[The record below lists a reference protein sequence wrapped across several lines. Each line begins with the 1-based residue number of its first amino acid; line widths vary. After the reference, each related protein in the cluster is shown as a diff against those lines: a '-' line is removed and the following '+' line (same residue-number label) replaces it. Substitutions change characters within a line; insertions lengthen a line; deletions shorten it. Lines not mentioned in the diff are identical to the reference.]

1 LLKGVFHN
9 VKNITSIQQYK
20 GIVVSHTHWDRAW
33 YWPFETFRIR
43 LVQTVD
49 QVLHILNTN
58 AAFKSFTLDGQSV
71 VLEDYLEIRP
81 EKQADIERLVRSGR
95 LIVGPWYV
103 LPDEF
108 LVSGESLIRNLMLGH
123 KIAKQFGAVMKEG
136 YVPDPFGHIRQLPQ
150 ILQGFGLRS
159 FIFMRGMDESVED
172 LGSEFWWTAPDGSKV
187 IALYQ
192 RDNYGNLACWGFPYE
207 FGDYRY
213 DVPDT
218 KIAIENVQKTFD
230 SIRKYAT
237 TPYLLFNNGI
247 DHLPPQPEVPK
258 LIEHVNQYFND
269 LKLSH
274 GTFSDFVD
282 AVLNSGTSSLRSYSG
297 ELIGK
302 YHHLILLSVY
312 STRMYLKT
320 ANDRC
325 QKLLERYAEP
335 IAAVTA
341 LEAKEDFTAF
351 VWQGWKELMKNHPHD
366 DICGCGI
373 DEIHRDNVQRFE
385 HVQQIAGYVRD
396 EGLQVLAR
404 SVDTA
409 GQEGKPIL
417 LFNPLQ
423 WHRTEVVP
431 ITLLYPKNES
441 PKKNIALID
450 YNGNPIPFVVR
461 SRSPLYRMEILSAAT
476 YDTID
481 VDALVTVP
489 PCGYTTI
496 YVREKKSTSAMV
508 GVFGSVKRLE
518 NDLLIVEIMANGTL
532 VITDKSSRKKYKD
545 LLIFEDTEDAGD
557 EYTYSWAERSK
568 TVTTKRSQPK
578 ISMIEC
584 SSLRMTVAI
593 RHTMKIPVSLNAAR
607 TGRSIETVDM
617 TVESRVT
624 LCASSRR
631 VDVSTIVDN
640 TARDHRLRVLF
651 PTDIETTS
659 SYAGGHFDLI
669 ERPHI
674 TERPPTMTNKF
685 EYYTTRHHQD
695 FVSIADTKKGLTI
708 ADKGIPEYEASRSK
722 NGTTIALT
730 LLRCVG
736 QLSRNDFPTRHM
748 LAGPQLPTPEAQCP
762 GIHTFEYS
770 IIPHGKDTVKEELHG
785 EPMNF
790 GSPVHHCNVPR
801 YAGHLPA
808 EMSIAAIG
816 LKELVLSTVK
826 RSEDKSGL
834 IVRLYN
840 ISTKESKGNVTMYR
854 DLQRCDTVNLNE
866 ELVGSVPLVSPRSVS
881 VTVPGKKIITLK
893 FTFI

>member
-1 LLKGVFHN
+1 
-9 VKNITSIQQYK
+9 VKNVTSIQQYK

-33 YWPFETFRIR
+33 YWPFEKFRIR
-43 LVQTVD
+43 LIQTVD

-58 AAFKSFTLDGQSV
+58 AAFKSFTLDGQTI
-71 VLEDYLEIRP
+71 VLEDYLEIKP
-81 EKQADIERLVRSGR
+81 ERQADLERLVRSGR
-95 LIVGPWYV
+95 LIIGPWYV

-123 KIAKQFGAVMKEG
+123 KIAKQFGNIMKEG

-159 FIFMRGMDESVED
+159 FIFMRGMDETVED
-172 LGSEFWWTAPDGSKV
+172 LGSEFWWSAPDGSKV

-213 DVPDT
+213 DVPDK

-247 DHLPPQPEVPK
+247 DHLPPQPEVPQ
-258 LIEHVNQYFND
+258 LIEHVNQKFDD

-274 GTFSDFVD
+274 GTFSDYVD

-320 ANDRC
+320 ANFRC
-325 QKLLERYAEP
+325 QNLLERYSEP

-341 LEAKEDFTAF
+341 IEAKEDFTSF

-385 HVQQIAGYVRD
+385 HVQQIGEYVRD
-396 EGLQVLAR
+396 EGLQVLSR

-409 GQEGKPIL
+409 GHEGKPVL
-417 LFNPLQ
+417 LYNPLN

-441 PKKNIALID
+441 PKKNFAPVD
-450 YNGNPIPFVVR
+450 RNGNALPFVVR
-461 SRSPLYRMEILSAAT
+461 SRSPLYRMEILSTAS
-476 YDTID
+476 YDTIEI
-481 VDALVTVP
+481 DALVTVP

-496 YVREKKSTSAMV
+496 YIGDAKPAPIRGTLS
-508 GVFGSVKRLE
+508 GSSKRLE
-518 NDLLIVEIMANGTL
+518 NDFLIVEVNANGTL
-532 VITDKSSRKKYKD
+532 TVTDKSSRKKYKD

-568 TVTTKRSQPK
+568 TITTKRSKPK
-578 ISMIEC
+578 FRVVER
-584 SSLRMTVAI
+584 SSLRTTIAI
-593 RHTMKIPVSLNAAR
+593 LHRMNIPASLNASR
-607 TGRSIETVDM
+607 SGRSRETVEVTIESKV
-617 TVESRVT
+617 TVF
-624 LCASSRR
+624 ASSRR
-631 VDVSTIVDN
+631 IDVTTTIHN

-651 PTDIETTS
+651 PTDIVTTS
-659 SYAGGHFDLI
+659 SLAGGHFDII
-669 ERPHI
+669 ERPHV
-674 TERPPTMTNKF
+674 TERPPTMKNKF
-685 EYYTTRHHQD
+685 EFYSTRHHQD
-695 FVSIADTKKGLTI
+695 FVSIQDGNKGLAI
-708 ADKGIPEYEASRSK
+708 ADKGIPEYEAVADTS
-722 NGTTIALT
+722 GTTIALT

-748 LAGPQLPTPEAQCP
+748 LAGPQLPTPEAQCI
-762 GIHTFEYS
+762 GMHTFEYS
-770 IIPHGKDTVKEELHG
+770 IIPYANDAGNEITTIESL
-785 EPMNF
+785 NF
-790 GSPVHHCNVPR
+790 GSPIHHCNVQR
-801 YAGHLPA
+801 SGGHLPA
-808 EMSIAAIG
+808 EFSIVTIEP
-816 LKELVLSTVK
+816 KELVMSTLK
-826 RSEDKSGL
+826 RSEDKSGV
-834 IVRLYN
+834 IVRFCNL
-840 ISTKESKGNVTMYR
+840 STKEVSGNMTIYR
-854 DLQRCDTVNLNE
+854 SLQRCDIVNLNE
-866 ELVGSVPLVSPRSVS
+866 ELLESVPLVTPRSLNVK
-881 VTVPGKKIITLK
+881 VPAKKIVTLK
-893 FTFI
+893 LTFS